1 MRSSLLSAITS
12 PQRPWLLSLQCHPVS
27 LAQLS
32 PSTEARPG
40 IRPQVSHF
48 LCRNQSLLHQRD
60 LKGFLQGACCKK
72 HGHSVTLMRV
82 HMALRGCCPVWMR
95 VHGCPAAAP
104 EDSAQPHHHCPVD
117 ACVPLAFSGLVFLS
131 SSGWG

>member
-1 MRSSLLSAITS
+1 MRSSLLSAITL
-12 PQRPWLLSLQCHPVS
+12 PQCPRLLSLQCHPVS

-32 PSTEARPG
+32 PNTEVRPG

-60 LKGFLQGACCKK
+60 LKRFLQGACCKK
-72 HGHSVTLMRV
+72 HGHSITLRRV
-82 HMALRGCCPVWMR
+82 HMALRGCS
-95 VHGCPAAAP
+95 AAL
-104 EDSAQPHHHCPVD
+104 EGSAQPHHHCPVD
-117 ACVPLAFSGLVFLS
+117 ACVPLAFSGLAFLS